1 LNNTKPTEN
10 RGWIQVPRDG
20 TQFLLYMWQRSI
32 TLVTNLVIS
41 HERGKN
47 RIVITTNGTY
57 PYTFIESI
65 KHALTSSKSYSC
77 ILLSKKLNTNILV
90 YHCFPVLSYCHNIDK
105 HTIVDMCYSK
115 WNYQYIAHLRLRDI
129 AQRNWIYQNKSR
141 KVYIDI
147 PSNEIN
153 MSILYILSV
162 NQKHGI

>member
-1 LNNTKPTEN
+1 MIN
-10 RGWIQVPRDG
+10 
-20 TQFLLYMWQRSI
+20 
-32 TLVTNLVIS
+32 

-65 KHALTSSKSYSC
+65 KHELTSSKSYIC
-77 ILLSKKLNTNILV
+77 ILLSKKINKNILL
-90 YHCFPVLSYCHNIDK
+90 YHCFPVLRYCQIIDI

-115 WNYQYIAHLRLRDI
+115 LNCQYIAHLRLRDI
-129 AQRNWIYQNKSR
+129 AQRNRIYLSKSR

-153 MSILYILSV
+153 TSMLYILSV